1 MLDDMS
7 QAFFQV
13 QRNPCSFRQMSTLN
27 ISVRLFLV
35 YFLMFY
41 MGALPIV
48 SKKIRWAQVTF
59 ESNPQIKYL
68 GISISP
74 RLSELYIL
82 NYDSLLKK
90 IEDHYDRWNKLPLT
104 LIGCITTIK
113 MKILPQINYLFSM
126 ILIT

>member
-1 MLDDMS
+1 
-7 QAFFQV
+7 
-13 QRNPCSFRQMSTLN
+13 
-27 ISVRLFLV
+27 
-35 YFLMFY
+35 

-82 NYDSLLKK
+82 NYASLLKK
-90 IEDHYDRWNKLPLT
+90 I
-104 LIGCITTIK
+104 
-113 MKILPQINYLFSM
+113 
-126 ILIT
+126 